1 MGWGL
6 TICLWLGSPWF
17 NYWFSF
23 TLAYS
28 RISHE
33 YSPLFIIV
41 INLILCFR
49 FDALTEL
56 GVFMR
61 TEFLCISVLRVAS
74 GPRVKLAGCKSA
86 LNPPVVCSTD
96 RSKAVAPV

>member
-1 MGWGL
+1 M
-6 TICLWLGSPWF
+6 CLWLGPPWF

-33 YSPLFIIV
+33 NSALFILV

-49 FDALTEL
+49 FDALAEL
-56 GVFMR
+56 GAFMR
-61 TEFLCISVLRVAS
+61 TEFLCVSVLRVAS
-74 GPRVKLAGCKSA
+74 GHRVKLANVQKH
-86 LNPPVVCSTD
+86 
-96 RSKAVAPV
+96 

>member
-6 TICLWLGSPWF
+6 TICLWLGPPWF

-33 YSPLFIIV
+33 YLSLFIIV
-41 INLILCFR
+41 NNLILCFR
-49 FDALTEL
+49 FYALTEL
-56 GVFMR
+56 GAFMR
-61 TEFLCISVLRVAS
+61 TDFLCISVLSVAS
-74 GPRVKLAGCKSA
+74 GPRVKLASCKSA
-86 LNPPVVCSTD
+86 LNPTVVY
-96 RSKAVAPV
+96 